1 MITFTFILVALL
13 TLIIATALIILA
25 GGAGIIVA
33 FGDVIVCGLII
44 FTIVRLFMR
53 RK

>member
-1 MITFTFILVALL
+1 MITFTILLITLL
-13 TLIIATALIILA
+13 ALIIATALIILA

-33 FGDVIVCGLII
+33 FGDVIICGLII
-44 FTIVRLFMR
+44 FTIVRLFVR